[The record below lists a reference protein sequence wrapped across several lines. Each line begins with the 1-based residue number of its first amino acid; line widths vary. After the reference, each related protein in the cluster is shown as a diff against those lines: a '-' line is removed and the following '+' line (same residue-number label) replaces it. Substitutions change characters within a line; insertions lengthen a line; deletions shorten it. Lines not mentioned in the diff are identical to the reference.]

1 MLGGLFLAAKAQ
13 NLFIDVGNSSQGY
26 IEGSR
31 LSFAGAVLGSVDA
44 DISASKSAF
53 NLSAA
58 GNSSP
63 PKLLPHFAIHEIYGV
78 ASGGGGGGSSD
89 FYVSESG
96 EGGRA
101 GQPYSVLAKLFA
113 PVMQTQFCIINQG
126 GAAGVNSGDTTIRKE
141 GGNGRT
147 EIANG
152 FLFSVKTP
160 VVIGAGGRKFTPG
173 ITLNAAGEQS
183 SSPPNGNGGDGGIGN
198 TSGPQAGNAGS
209 VLCRGMVW

>member
-26 IEGSR
+26 IKGSR

-63 PKLLPHFAIHEIYGV
+63 PKLLPHFAVHEIYGV
-78 ASGGGGGGSSD
+78 ASGGGGGGSAD
-89 FYVSESG
+89 FYFTENG
-96 EGGRA
+96 EGGSA
-101 GQPYSVLAKLFA
+101 GQPYSALAKLFS

-126 GAAGVNSGDTTIRKE
+126 GAAGVNHADSTTRKE

-147 EIANG
+147 EFVSG
-152 FLFSVKTP
+152 FLFSLKTWGG
-160 VVIGAGGRKFTPG
+160 IGAGGRKFMPG
-173 ITLNAAGEQS
+173 LTLNALGEVS
-183 SSPPNGNGGDGGIGN
+183 SSPPYGNGGNGGVVS
-198 TSGPQAGNAGS
+198 TSDPQAGNAGS